1 MKAVHAIL
9 PLQRGLPKT
18 AFGAEAGVI
27 YQQFKIR
34 RRRDARFDPGQI
46 AFQR

>member
-1 MKAVHAIL
+1 MRSCPSSEVS
-9 PLQRGLPKT
+9 QKT